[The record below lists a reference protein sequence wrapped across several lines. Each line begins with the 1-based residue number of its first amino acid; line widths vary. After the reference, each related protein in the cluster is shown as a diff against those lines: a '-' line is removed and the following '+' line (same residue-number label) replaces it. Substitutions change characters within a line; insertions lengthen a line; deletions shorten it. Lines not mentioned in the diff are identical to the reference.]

1 MSEERQQDE
10 LEVTGPGGTKIRAR
24 GYDIMVI
31 MVIVGI
37 TLLGYV
43 LWEHKMEA
51 KAGQESMKVEITKSL
66 DKVAQSQ
73 EELSYLISL
82 TPEQKAKLNLEMP
95 ESLRRRLRDR

>member
-24 GYDIMVI
+24 GYDILVI

-51 KAGQESMKVEITKSL
+51 RAGQQQMEEKVTKSL

-82 TPEQKAKLNLEMP
+82 TPEQRARLSLEMP